1 MIGICIAVGVVCLLG
16 GAIASFFITKSIFN
30 KQLEKNP
37 PINRE
42 MIRAMF
48 MEMGR
53 KPSEKDISRVINR
66 MNQYSPEEKKKT
78 VEEEKRVQSKKF
90 IKNNKK

>member
-1 MIGICIAVGVVCLLG
+1 MVEWYVALIIGIVCLLV
-16 GAIASFFITKSIFN
+16 GAVVAFFVTRHIFN

-66 MNQYSPEEKKKT
+66 MNQYSPDEKKKT
-78 VEEEKRVQSKKF
+78 QNEEEKVKSKKF
-90 IKNNKK
+90 IR